1 MKGEYTFYND
11 TFEFD
16 ECLLHNINKT
26 LNTCSKHI
34 QKIYF
39 LFTSFYLSWKG
50 GRGQCIYFRS
60 FTHIIEFLMNIW
72 WQLILIRSQIII
84 WSYLCDQNWWNII
97 KKKLIRVFISVH
109 WSASSKY
116 GSTFICWRHTWRD
129 LAYEYAWAKVP
140 MISGY
145 VELSIFMGPRSNP
158 NESAFQ

>member
-60 FTHIIEFLMNIW
+60 FTHIIEFLINIW

-97 KKKLIRVFISVH
+97 KKNR
-109 WSASSKY
+109 
-116 GSTFICWRHTWRD
+116 
-129 LAYEYAWAKVP
+129 YEF
-140 MISGY
+140 
-145 VELSIFMGPRSNP
+145 L
-158 NESAFQ
+158 SAFIDQRLPNMVQRLFADVIHDAIWLMNMHEQKYPWFLAMSWSYVW